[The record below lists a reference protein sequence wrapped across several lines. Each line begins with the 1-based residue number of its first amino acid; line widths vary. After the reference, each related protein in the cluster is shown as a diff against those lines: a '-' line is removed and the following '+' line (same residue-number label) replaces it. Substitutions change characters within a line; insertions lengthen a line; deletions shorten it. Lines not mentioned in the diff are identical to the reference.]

1 MITFSHPAVARAL
14 WLLPLFLVVVAVA
27 TTRAGIAQRSVA
39 ERGET
44 VTAEVLDVYLRERS
58 EITRG
63 EVRLRYTPPG
73 ATAPIERAVEM
84 PLVLLK
90 ELEAELAETP
100 EGQPLTTP
108 IVVAEG
114 TDQIVLGTHR
124 RGTWMLTFSLAAMA
138 AIGAVVSGLLVGG
151 WNRLLAREGDPAL
164 RAPADAA

>member
-27 TTRAGIAQRSVA
+27 TTRAGIVQHGVA
-39 ERGET
+39 ERG
-44 VTAEVLDVYLRERS
+44 VTIQAEVVDVLLRERS

-73 ATAPIERAVEM
+73 ASAPVTRAVEM

-90 ELEAELAETP
+90 EIEADWLARTDTSVAMTIP
-100 EGQPLTTP
+100 
-108 IVVAEG
+108 VVAAEG
-114 TDQIVLGTHR
+114 TDQIVLGEHR

-138 AIGAVVSGLLVGG
+138 AVGAVVAGLLVGG
-151 WNRLLAREGDPAL
+151 WNRLLRREGDPAL
-164 RAPADAA
+164 RSA